1 MRIEKNK
8 IRISHGKKLKKEK
21 KKIYKGQLDKSK
33 LYTKNSSVQ
42 PN

>member
-1 MRIEKNK
+1 MEKNY
-8 IRISHGKKLKKEK
+8 KKK

>member
-8 IRISHGKKLKKEK
+8 ITRGKKLKKK